1 MDKII
6 FWRDNIVIWMILR
19 AFPASCRFIRHSLVK
34 LVPSC
39 IKSFSFRCNITW
51 QRYSWIPPNW
61 PPSWIYISKAA
72 PEHHNLRDLL
82 QDRCISFSEVSLKSG
97 CRVHE
102 HNPQRGGREA
112 GRSVRARSS
121 FWSRGSVTGHLVL
134 KTMNF
139 WYNICSGAER
149 YGLKIYFF
157 LYMLHFSVLWFC
169 NAADSVRSLS

>member
-102 HNPQRGGREA
+102 HNPQRWGEKQGGQSEPGAHFGPEGLWR
-112 GRSVRARSS
+112 VI
-121 FWSRGSVTGHLVL
+121 WSWKLWIFDT
-134 KTMNF
+134 T
-139 WYNICSGAER
+139 YAAEP
-149 YGLKIYFF
+149 
-157 LYMLHFSVLWFC
+157 SDTV
-169 NAADSVRSLS
+169 